1 MERLLILNPG
11 STSTKLA
18 VFDGEEPLF
27 VESITHSAEEL
38 APFDCVA
45 DQYEFRR
52 ELVLDCLKR
61 HSVPLDSLTAIVSRG
76 GLLTPIEA
84 GAYEVND
91 DMVWQLKNKPQ
102 NEHASNVGAMIAR
115 SISLQLGIP
124 AYIYDG
130 VTVDELLPIN
140 KLTGLPSMRRKGM
153 GHNLNT
159 RAAALRYARENGRDY
174 KDITVIVAHLG
185 GGISVN
191 LHHNGKIEDFIND
204 EEGPFS
210 PERAGGLP
218 MFDVIKECFSG
229 RYDYKGMMKLVKN
242 QGGLMA
248 HLGTTDSRAV
258 EQMIQSGDAHAKL
271 VYDAMILNIAKNI
284 AKCAPNVCGK
294 VDAILLTGGIDLPE
308 SMQKLMEGWTGI
320 PVPILSVKGA
330 TYDTCQELLKLHGKI
345 SPEDYRKITVA
356 LDAFSEGVDKET
368 LVNKIFNF
376 RSDRV
381 TPMMF
386 EFNLAE
392 QAQKHRMRIVL
403 PEGEELRILR
413 AAESLCERGIADII
427 LLGDTDA
434 IQEKIKKFGLKL
446 QDATIIQPTASPR
459 FNAYAQQY
467 YEMRKSKGLTLE
479 QAQERMQDS
488 TYFGTMM
495 VQIGDADGMVS
506 GAVNTTAHTIRP
518 AFEIIKTKPDT
529 SIVSSVFFMCLKDR
543 ILVFGDCAVNPN
555 PTASQL
561 ADIAISSAH
570 TARVFGVEPRVAML
584 SYSTGSSGKGEAV
597 DEVIEATK
605 LAHERAPELLL
616 DGPIQYDAAI
626 DPEVARTKA
635 PTSPVAGHASAP
647 PTRLPSAPSCRASTS
662 P

>member
-1 MERLLILNPG
+1 M
-11 STSTKLA
+11 
-18 VFDGEEPLF
+18 
-27 VESITHSAEEL
+27 
-38 APFDCVA
+38 A

-271 VYDAMILNIAKNI
+271 VYDAMILNSGIAYSQYVTSEIEKRVSFL
-284 AKCAPNVCGK
+284 APVVVYPGE
-294 VDAILLTGGIDLPE
+294 DEMRSLALGGLRV
-308 SMQKLMEGWTGI
+308 LRG
-320 PVPILSVKGA
+320 
-330 TYDTCQELLKLHGKI
+330 QE
-345 SPEDYRKITVA
+345 TA
-356 LDAFSEGVDKET
+356 
-368 LVNKIFNF
+368 KIFHK
-376 RSDRV
+376 S
-381 TPMMF
+381 
-386 EFNLAE
+386 
-392 QAQKHRMRIVL
+392 
-403 PEGEELRILR
+403 
-413 AAESLCERGIADII
+413 ESANG
-427 LLGDTDA
+427 
-434 IQEKIKKFGLKL
+434 
-446 QDATIIQPTASPR
+446 
-459 FNAYAQQY
+459 
-467 YEMRKSKGLTLE
+467 
-479 QAQERMQDS
+479 
-488 TYFGTMM
+488 
-495 VQIGDADGMVS
+495 
-506 GAVNTTAHTIRP
+506 
-518 AFEIIKTKPDT
+518 
-529 SIVSSVFFMCLKDR
+529 
-543 ILVFGDCAVNPN
+543 
-555 PTASQL
+555 
-561 ADIAISSAH
+561 
-570 TARVFGVEPRVAML
+570 
-584 SYSTGSSGKGEAV
+584 
-597 DEVIEATK
+597 
-605 LAHERAPELLL
+605 
-616 DGPIQYDAAI
+616 
-626 DPEVARTKA
+626 
-635 PTSPVAGHASAP
+635 
-647 PTRLPSAPSCRASTS
+647 
-662 P
+662 